1 MQPKPYND
9 QELEFKII
17 SMVQLQEMRDTM
29 IKEMYVH
36 LPIEDVTEK
45 LIRELTQ
52 KVKES
57 KGDTLLRLSVYD
69 REAQVSLGLFSKSH
83 KVSLSPSLVGFLDD
97 NHIHYSIA

>member
-1 MQPKPYND
+1 
-9 QELEFKII
+9 
-17 SMVQLQEMRDTM
+17 M

-57 KGDTLLRLSVYD
+57 KGDTLLRLSV
-69 REAQVSLGLFSKSH
+69 
-83 KVSLSPSLVGFLDD
+83 
-97 NHIHYSIA
+97 